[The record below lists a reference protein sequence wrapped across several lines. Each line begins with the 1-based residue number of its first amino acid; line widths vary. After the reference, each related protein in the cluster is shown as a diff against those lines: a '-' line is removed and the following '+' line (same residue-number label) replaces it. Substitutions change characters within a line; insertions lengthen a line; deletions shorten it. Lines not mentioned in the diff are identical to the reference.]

1 MKTLELSEPLDGTIT
16 AKVEIHSDSCNLTID
31 KLAAGEQLLASGTLE
46 YGDKQRPPSPALDT
60 RNGAATFTLRGHG
73 AGRPWF
79 RMPWAAC
86 NGATD
91 WQIHLNPAI
100 PSDITARSEGGNVKV
115 DLTGMTVTGVTAD
128 TGGGNVDVVLP
139 DNASGISV
147 QATTGAGN
155 VAVHV
160 PGGIAVKVHASSGL
174 GKVIVD
180 PHLSLIDRNT
190 YESPDYDHAARKVEI
205 TVKSGAGNVSV
216 ETK

>member
-1 MKTLELSEPLDGTIT
+1 M
-16 AKVEIHSDSCNLTID
+16 
-31 KLAAGEQLLASGTLE
+31 LE
-46 YGDKQRPPSPALDT
+46 YLENQSCPTPSVIT
-60 RNGAATFTLRGHG
+60 GNGQTTFTLRA
-73 AGRPWF
+73 AGGRRPSF

-86 NGATD
+86 NGETD
-91 WQIHLNPAI
+91 WRIHLNPAVS
-100 PSDITARSEGGNVKV
+100 SDISAHSGGGNVKL
-115 DLTGMTVTGVTAD
+115 DLAGMAITHVSAD

-160 PGGIAVKVHASSGL
+160 PSGIAVKVHASSGL

-180 PHLSLIDRNT
+180 PHLSQIDRNT
-190 YESPDYDHAARKVEI
+190 FESPDYDHAARKVEI